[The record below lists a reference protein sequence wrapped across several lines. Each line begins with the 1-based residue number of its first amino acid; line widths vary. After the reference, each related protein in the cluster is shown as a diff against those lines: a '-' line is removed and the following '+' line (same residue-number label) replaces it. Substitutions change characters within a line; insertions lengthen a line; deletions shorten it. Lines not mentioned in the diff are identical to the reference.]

1 MKTVVYFYES
11 AFMMWRLRLAGIY
24 AVARQE
30 RWHVEFVDVGDLP
43 RGVKPVLAYWKPDGV
58 IVEGGVFRHRGCSV
72 AAFDGLTAVFC
83 DADAAQVGAQAFA
96 VRHNSEE
103 VVKKALSEL
112 FARDF
117 ADYGYVHYNRARRDW
132 SMEREAIFRREMKR
146 RAKRGHVFRVW
157 EGRRAET
164 FAGFAARL
172 EAFVANL
179 PKPCGVLAAND
190 EMAVHVLRAAE
201 RAGVAVPEEMAVMG
215 IDNDVLVCE
224 NTLPTLSSVAPA
236 FERSGRLAAG
246 LLARRFKNPK
256 LKPVE
261 LTFGS
266 SPIERRHSTRPTER
280 VDLRAVRAVEYVR
293 VHACKGLTAAD
304 VVREMGMRTRTAEN
318 RFRAVAGHSIRD
330 EIVAVRVA
338 QAQKLLADPKV
349 AVDSVFSRC
358 GYRDP
363 RSLRYAFTAA
373 TGLSPRAWREKTLQ
387 EGSCRCCQGEGWA
400 ILDSDQ

>member
-43 RGVKPVLAYWKPDGV
+43 RGVRPVLAYWKPDGV
-58 IVEGGVFRHRGCSV
+58 IVEGGVFRHRGCSA
-72 AAFDGLTAVFC
+72 AAFDGLPSVFC
-83 DADAAQVGAQAFA
+83 DADAAQVGAQAFC

-117 ADYGYVHYNRARRDW
+117 ADYGYVHYRTRRDW
-132 SMEREAIFRREMKR
+132 SEEREAIFAREVKR
-146 RAKRGHVFRVW
+146 RAKRGHVFRTW
-157 EGRRAET
+157 GGARTEDGARLGR
-164 FAGFAARL
+164 RL
-172 EAFVANL
+172 EAFVAGL
-179 PKPCGVLAAND
+179 PKPCGILAAND

-201 RAGVAVPEEMAVMG
+201 RAGIAVPEEMAVMG

-246 LLARRFKNPK
+246 LLARRFKSPK

-261 LTFGS
+261 LAFGS
-266 SPIERRHSTRPTER
+266 SPTERRHSTRKTER

-293 VHACKGLTAAD
+293 VHACEGISASD
-304 VVREMGMRTRTAEN
+304 VVREMGMRTRMAEY

-338 QAQKLLADPKV
+338 EAQRFLSDPKV
-349 AVDSVFSRC
+349 PVDSVFSRC

-363 RSLRYAFTAA
+363 RSLRYAFTSV
-373 TGLSPRAWREKTLQ
+373 TGLSPRAWRKKNLR
-387 EGSCRCCQGEGWA
+387 EGSC
-400 ILDSDQ
+400 

>member
-11 AFMMWRLRLAGIY
+11 AFTMWRLRLAGIY

-30 RWHVEFVDVGDLP
+30 RWHVEAVDVGELP
-43 RGVKPVLAYWKPDGV
+43 RGVKPALAYWKPDGV
-58 IVEGGVFRHRGCSV
+58 IVEGGVFRHRGCPV
-72 AAFDGLTAVFC
+72 AAFDGLTAVYC
-83 DADAAQVGAQAFA
+83 DADAAQVGAQAFG
-96 VRHNSEE
+96 VCHNSEE
-103 VVKKALSEL
+103 VVERALSEL

-117 ADYGYVHYNRARRDW
+117 ADYGYVHYRTRRDW
-132 SMEREAIFRREMKR
+132 SAEREAVFLREVKR
-146 RAKRGHVFRVW
+146 RAKRGHVFRVQ
-157 EGRRAET
+157 EGRRTEP

-172 EAFVANL
+172 EAFVAQM

-236 FERSGRLAAG
+236 FGRSGKLAAG
-246 LLARRFKNPK
+246 LLARRFKCPK
-256 LKPVE
+256 LKPVV

-266 SPIERRHSTRPTER
+266 LPVERRHSTRKTER

-293 VHACKGLTAAD
+293 VHACEGISASD
-304 VVREMGMRTRTAEN
+304 VVREMGMRTRMAEY
-318 RFRAVAGHSIRD
+318 RFRAVAGRSIRD

-338 QAQKLLADPKV
+338 YAQRLLADSR
-349 AVDSVFSRC
+349 ANVDSVFSRC

-363 RSLRYAFTAA
+363 RSLRYAFTKA
-373 TGLSPRAWREKTLQ
+373 TGLSPRAWRAKNLREA
-387 EGSCRCCQGEGWA
+387 EG
-400 ILDSDQ
+400 